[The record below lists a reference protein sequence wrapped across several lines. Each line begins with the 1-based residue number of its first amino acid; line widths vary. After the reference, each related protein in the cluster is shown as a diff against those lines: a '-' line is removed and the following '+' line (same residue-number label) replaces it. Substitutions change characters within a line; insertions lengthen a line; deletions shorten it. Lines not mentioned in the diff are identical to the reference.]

1 MSNLL
6 AFDSSKVKETTLEST
21 WFRRFFMIKIKKAT
35 FYDINYINDKAE
47 NKSAIDK
54 LNEYIVENQISK
66 CDIINIEEKNDCDNY
81 CLNLY
86 YCESE

>member
-1 MSNLL
+1 MIARKLRKQLL
-6 AFDSSKVKETTLEST
+6 KVFGLGD
-21 WFRRFFMIKIKKAT
+21 FMVKIKKAT
-35 FYDINYINDKAE
+35 FWEMDYSNDVVGD
-47 NKSAIDK
+47 KSAIDK

-66 CDIINIEEKNDCDNY
+66 CDIINIEEKNDCGNY

>member
-1 MSNLL
+1 
-6 AFDSSKVKETTLEST
+6 
-21 WFRRFFMIKIKKAT
+21 MIKIKKAT
-35 FYDINYINDKAE
+35 FYDINYINDKVK

>member
-1 MSNLL
+1 
-6 AFDSSKVKETTLEST
+6 
-21 WFRRFFMIKIKKAT
+21 MIKIKKAT

-66 CDIINIEEKNDCDNY
+66 CDIINIEEKNDCGNY